1 MTRWTFPRRWL
12 RQPWRDLLRNIQRRF
27 HENLWTISLR
37 RFFLLTLSP
46 ALLVFIYTALL
57 ASPMYISMSKFAIRN
72 MEAGGGLVGGFD
84 LIQQFVGRGD
94 NSTAGDSY
102 LIAQY
107 VVSWDIFSKI
117 DARLGLKEHFQ
128 DTGRDL
134 ISRLS
139 GRATQED
146 ILDYWAWVVKLDF
159 DRDTGLIS
167 CQVKAYT
174 PEMAQRINKLLIEY
188 SEALINEMN
197 RRGHQDSLDMAQAEV
212 KTAEERLS
220 RAHAAMRQMREK
232 TTHISAQTAAETLQT
247 IIVNLEVE
255 AAKTAA
261 ELKEARAYMRDD
273 SPAVETLKR
282 RLSAIND
289 QLASERGKLSGM
301 NAESQ
306 DREYFSAV
314 VGALENMQLEE
325 EFARQQYTA
334 ALATLE
340 AARIR
345 SDAKNRYLVAFEPPL
360 LPDESLYPPILKSTF
375 LTFLGTML
383 LLGLGSL
390 ITAAVREHAGF

>member
-1 MTRWTFPRRWL
+1 M
-12 RQPWRDLLRNIQRRF
+12 RNIQRRF